1 VIRRIVRISG
11 WALALSLVHAG
22 TSIAQTS
29 LQVPLQFDFINP
41 GAKSLAMGGA
51 FAGLA
56 DDATASFAN
65 PAGLTFLG
73 GPEVSVEFRG
83 GLISS
88 PFMKRGRLSGAPSGL
103 GIDTQAGVVFENSAD
118 NLAGVS
124 YLSLV
129 YPHRSRRWVVA
140 GYRHELARVDQRFS
154 SDGVFGQ
161 DPTEFTPRRDTPQ
174 DGDRTLAI
182 TGYGV
187 AGAYKVTPTVSIGAA
202 LVAYHFDYAAA
213 FKRYFLDDFFGAPNR
228 SVPIEFLANYT
239 SQSGSDV
246 SLAPV
251 IGGTWDR
258 GRARVGVVYR
268 HGATFDFETTGAD
281 GASTPGRFRVPH
293 TAGAGVSFRVSP
305 AWLVSGE
312 VRYIN
317 YARLQRDWVTIQSA
331 GREGDFGIDNGTEVH
346 GSAQYAWRR
355 QNGPPVRLR
364 AGAWFDPD
372 HSVHFRPTAPPTSAS
387 QRIYFETYAAALS
400 RGGNQVH
407 VTGGVG
413 ITLTP
418 RVELN
423 AGFDLAD
430 TVKFFS
436 SSLIVHLGDMP

>member
-1 VIRRIVRISG
+1 MRRAARILGCIVPL
-11 WALALSLVHAG
+11 LAQAG
-22 TSIAQTS
+22 AVSAQTS

-41 GAKSLAMGGA
+41 GAKSMAMGGA

-73 GPEVSVEFRG
+73 GPEVSVEFRFG
-83 GLISS
+83 SVSS
-88 PFMKRGRLSGAPSGL
+88 PFMKGGRLSGTPSGL
-103 GIDTQAGVVFENSAD
+103 GIDTRPGVVFENSAD

-129 YPHRSRRWVVA
+129 HPHRSRRWVVA
-140 GYRHELARVDQRFS
+140 GYRHELARVDQSFS

-187 AGAYKVTPTVSIGAA
+187 AGAYKATPSVSVGGA
-202 LVAYHFDYAAA
+202 LVAYHFDYGAE
-213 FKRYFLDDFFGAPNR
+213 FKRYFLDDFFGAAKR
-228 SVPIEFLANYT
+228 DVPVDFLANHT
-239 SQSGSDV
+239 TQSGSDV

-251 IGGTWDR
+251 VGITWDR
-258 GRARVGVVYR
+258 GLARVGIVYR

-281 GASTPGRFRVPH
+281 AVSTPGRFRVPH
-293 TAGAGVSFRVSP
+293 TVGAGVSFRVSP
-305 AWLVSGE
+305 LWLVSGE
-312 VRYIN
+312 VKYIN
-317 YARLQRDWVTIQSA
+317 YSRLQRDWVTIQAS
-331 GREGDFGIDNGTEVH
+331 GLEDDFGVDNGTEVH
-346 GSAQYAWRR
+346 GMVQYAWRR
-355 QNGPPVRLR
+355 QAGPPIRLR

-372 HSVHFRPTAPPTSAS
+372 HSVHFRPASEPTSAS
-387 QRIYFETYAAALS
+387 RRIYFETYAAALS
-400 RGGNQVH
+400 RGKDQVH
-407 VTGGVG
+407 ITGGAG

-436 SSLIVHLGDMP
+436 SSLIVHLGGTP